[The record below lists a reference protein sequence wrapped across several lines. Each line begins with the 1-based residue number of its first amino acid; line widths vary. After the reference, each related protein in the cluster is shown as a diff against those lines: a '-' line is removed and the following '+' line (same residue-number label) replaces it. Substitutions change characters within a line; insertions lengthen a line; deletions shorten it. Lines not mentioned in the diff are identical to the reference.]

1 MFNDKKL
8 LQRLRAGEREAF
20 EQTVQQN
27 YQSIARQLYLLCG
40 DFDTAADLTQE
51 TFVEAWRSLPSFRG
65 ESSLRTWL
73 YTIALRVWH
82 RARTQRPQRD
92 ADSRPDFS
100 TASPEN
106 VIEQVLR
113 AETLACALQRL
124 PDTQREVLVL
134 CYRQEMSHAE
144 VARALSIP
152 VGTVKSRLHEG
163 LKHLRRLL
171 GPVEETL

>member
-1 MFNDKKL
+1 MFEDKKL
-8 LQRLRAGEREAF
+8 LWRLRAGEREAF
-20 EQTVQQN
+20 EQTVLQH
-27 YQSIARQLYLLCG
+27 YQSVARQLYLLCG

-51 TFVEAWRSLPSFRG
+51 TFVEAWRSLPAFRG

-73 YTIALRVWH
+73 HTIAVRVWH
-82 RARTQRPQRD
+82 RTRVQRPQRNIEPQPASPVD
-92 ADSRPDFS
+92 
-100 TASPEN
+100 SPEN
-106 VIEQVLR
+106 ALEQVLQV
-113 AETLACALQRL
+113 ETLTCALRRL

-144 VARALSIP
+144 VARALNIP

-171 GPVEETL
+171 GPLEETL